1 MNLPA
6 AVASWEQIKIS
17 IHFQTAHGYVEE
29 PIKVLGF
36 SKNNKRKRSGQQ
48 TILRN
53 SKKELDVLNNIDSW
67 SIKK

>member
-48 TILRN
+48 TISVTARKNLMF
-53 SKKELDVLNNIDSW
+53 
-67 SIKK
+67 

>member
-17 IHFQTAHGYVEE
+17 IHFQKTAHGYVEE

-48 TILRN
+48 TISVTARKN
-53 SKKELDVLNNIDSW
+53 
-67 SIKK
+67 

>member
-36 SKNNKRKRSGQQ
+36 KEQQKKTFWPTNN
-48 TILRN
+48 LRN

>member
-1 MNLPA
+1 MNLSA

-36 SKNNKRKRSGQQ
+36 SKNNKRESSGQQ
-48 TILRN
+48 TISVTARKN
-53 SKKELDVLNNIDSW
+53 
-67 SIKK
+67 

>member
-29 PIKVLGF
+29 PIKLLGF
-36 SKNNKRKRSGQQ
+36 QRITKGNVLANKQSP
-48 TILRN
+48 
-53 SKKELDVLNNIDSW
+53 
-67 SIKK
+67 

>member
-36 SKNNKRKRSGQQ
+36 SKNNKRE
-48 TILRN
+48 TFWPTNNLRN

>member
-48 TILRN
+48 TISVRARKN
-53 SKKELDVLNNIDSW
+53 
-67 SIKK
+67 